1 MCYTFL
7 RMDHDMEQ
15 KINQLMHL
23 TEENNRLL
31 RKVRRVQKWG
41 QITSTIRYIVVI
53 GIAVG
58 AFYFLKPYY
67 DAVIELYDKGNAQI
81 NSIQDFFAST
91 TKFR

>member
-1 MCYTFL
+1 
-7 RMDHDMEQ
+7 MDHDMEQ

-41 QITSTIRYIVVI
+41 QITSTIRYIIVI

-58 AFYFLKPYY
+58 RLLHLGLSPYHAAHLGG
-67 DAVIELYDKGNAQI
+67 D
-81 NSIQDFFAST
+81 
-91 TKFR
+91 